1 MPRYSVERKSAVVKK
16 LLLPENRK
24 VSSVSALE
32 GIPFMTLYSWLKQ
45 CREKGEPVPDHRKTS
60 KDWILDLNK

>member
-1 MPRYSVERKSAVVKK
+1 MPRYSVERKSAVLKK
-16 LLLPENRK
+16 LLLAENRK

-45 CREKGEPVPDHRKTS
+45 C
-60 KDWILDLNK
+60 

>member
-1 MPRYSVERKSAVVKK
+1 MPRYSLEHKSAVLKK
-16 LLLPENRK
+16 LLPPENRK

-45 CREKGEPVPDHRKTS
+45 CREKDSLCKIIVRRQKIGF
-60 KDWILDLNK
+60 WI